1 VSEEDVYHFIRDSI
15 GSVWALELLL
25 LLRRSNE
32 TLWLPDE
39 LVRELRSSDTV
50 VAEALGRLAASGLV
64 AETDGRFAYRPASGS
79 LSAMVEE
86 LQRIYATKPVTVIK
100 AIMAA
105 PNEKLRIFSDAFRLK
120 D

>member
-1 VSEEDVYHFIRDSI
+1 VTEEDVYTFIRDSI
-15 GSVWALELLL
+15 GSVWTLEMLL

-32 TLWLPDE
+32 RLWTPAD

-50 VAEALGRLAASGLV
+50 VAEGLQMLTAAGLVTGTASG
-64 AETDGRFAYRPASGS
+64 YRYQPAS
-79 LSAMVEE
+79 SAQSELVEE
-86 LQRIYATKPVTVIK
+86 LQRTYSAKPVTVIK

-105 PNEKLRIFSDAFRLK
+105 PNARLRIFSDAFKLK

>member
-1 VSEEDVYHFIRDSI
+1 VTEEDVYHFIRDSI

-32 TLWLPDE
+32 RLWEPAD
-39 LVRELRSSDTV
+39 LVLELRSSDTI
-50 VAEALGRLAASGLV
+50 VAEALARLTASGLV
-64 AETDGRFAYRPASGS
+64 AETDGRYEYRPASGM
-79 LSAMVEE
+79 LSGLVEE